1 MHYMACNKY
10 FLILHL
16 CTILH
21 YKNFI
26 FLYSWALENYMPK
39 WPVYHE
45 QILTSIQNMID
56 YDLGTSIRQIWSLL
70 GNIDL
75 LVRKIVKEDMGY
87 KSYIIIRRQ
96 FNSNAMKQKR
106 MGYMEHMKHVL
117 VTNLWLLRYP
127 DLNYLDY
134 FVTYILAKYFSCI
147 FLIHI
152 IAIYS
157 SYLILDTYL
166 SYMF

>member
-1 MHYMACNKY
+1 
-10 FLILHL
+10 
-16 CTILH
+16 
-21 YKNFI
+21 
-26 FLYSWALENYMPK
+26 
-39 WPVYHE
+39 
-45 QILTSIQNMID
+45 
-56 YDLGTSIRQIWSLL
+56 
-70 GNIDL
+70 
-75 LVRKIVKEDMGY
+75 
-87 KSYIIIRRQ
+87 
-96 FNSNAMKQKR
+96 
-106 MGYMEHMKHVL
+106 MEHMKHVL

>member
-1 MHYMACNKY
+1 MQQ
-10 FLILHL
+10 
-16 CTILH
+16 
-21 YKNFI
+21 I
-26 FLYSWALENYMPK
+26 FLNFAFMHNTALQKFHFFVFMGIGK
-39 WPVYHE
+39 LHAKMTCIYHE
-45 QILTSIQNMID
+45 QNLTSIQNMID

-127 DLNYLDY
+127 DLNSLDY
-134 FVTYILAKYFSCI
+134 FVTYILD
-147 FLIHI
+147 L
-152 IAIYS
+152 YS
-157 SYLILDTYL
+157 S
-166 SYMF
+166 